1 MHPGYFFDFPRESF
15 VVLSLLPPEQ
25 EFAAGLARVL
35 ERAEPR
41 GSGMSALMTVRRS
54 GLLLPLFSCPTTTSW
69 GIGDIGSVR
78 PVTRW
83 LAGAGQRALQLLPL
97 SEMAAD
103 EQSPYSAISAMAI
116 DPIYIDVRDLPDFA
130 AIGGED
136 ALDPGDRDA
145 LAHLRAARRV
155 EYPLVRRLKRLALA
169 SGVRAVRGGRVAPG
183 HRARRRARAFIAAEG
198 VVAEGLRAVPRAAR
212 GASRSAVDR
221 RGRTLL
227 RDRDPAALEQT
238 RDRLGGRVLFH
249 QYLQWIADRSGKPRG
264 RRHAPMASRCWAISR
279 SWSTATVRTSGR
291 GSSTSISTC
300 RLGCRPTRSAPRGRT
315 GACRCTA
322 GTWSRR
328 TISHGCASGRAERAS
343 LFDGYRDRSPGGLL
357 PHLRAPANRRRAV
370 FHAGRPN
377 PTSSRSGSACST
389 CFASAGAEVIAE
401 DLGMVPDFVRASLER
416 LGVPGFRVFRWERYW
431 NEAGQP
437 FRDPADYPAVSV
449 AISGTHDTETLA
461 AWWDQAPGD
470 ERRLVGQLPS
480 VGQKTG
486 ETDLSRRPFD
496 PIMRDA
502 IIESL
507 LASSSNLVLLA
518 FQDVFGWR
526 DRINEP
532 ATVSADNWT
541 FRLPWPA
548 DRLNE
553 SAEASERQQSL
564 QRWTLEYHRV

>member
-1 MHPGYFFDFPRESF
+1 
-15 VVLSLLPPEQ
+15 
-25 EFAAGLARVL
+25 
-35 ERAEPR
+35 
-41 GSGMSALMTVRRS
+41 MTVRRS

-69 GIGDIGSVR
+69 GIGDISSVR

-103 EQSPYSAISAMAI
+103 EQSPYSALSAMAI
-116 DPIYIDVRDLPDFA
+116 DPLYIDVRDLPDFA
-130 AIGGED
+130 ATGGED
-136 ALDPGDRDA
+136 ALDPVDRDA

-155 EYPLVRRLKRLALA
+155 EYPLVRRLKRLALE
-169 SGVRAVRGGRVAPG
+169 RAFEKFVEAEWRQGTA
-183 HRARRRARAFIAAEG
+183 RAAGLAAFIAAEG
-198 VVAEGLRAVPRAAR
+198 AWLKDYALFRSLHAEHHEAPWATWP
-212 GASRSAVDR
+212 D
-221 RGRTLL
+221 LL
-227 RDRDPAALEQT
+227 RDRDPDALEQT

-249 QYLQWIADRSGKPRG
+249 QYLQWTADRQWQAARQAARANGVSLLGDLPFMVDTDSADVWA
-264 RRHAPMASRCWAISR
+264 RRQDFDLDVSVGVPPDAFS
-279 SWSTATVRTSGR
+279 ATGQDWGMPLYRWDVVAANDFTWLRQRAART
-291 GSSTSISTC
+291 
-300 RLGCRPTRSAPRGRT
+300 
-315 GACRCTA
+315 
-322 GTWSRR
+322 
-328 TISHGCASGRAERAS
+328 AS
-343 LFDGYRDRSPGGLL
+343 LFDGYRID
-357 PHLRAPANRRRAV
+357 HLVGFYRTY
-370 FHAGRPN
+370 GRPRIGGE
-377 PTSSRSGSACST
+377 PFFTPAAEPDQISLGERLLDV
-389 CFASAGAEVIAE
+389 FRSAGAEVIAE
-401 DLGMVPDFVRASLER
+401 DLGVVPDFVRASLER
-416 LGVPGFRVFRWERYW
+416 LGVPGFRVFRWERFW

-496 PIMRDA
+496 PIIRDA

-507 LASSSNLVLLA
+507 LGSSSNLVLLA

-532 ATVSADNWT
+532 ATVSAHNWT